1 MTERARVSRRK
12 LLKAGAAAAAGGAA
26 AMVGATANAG
36 GQAAQI
42 PGPRQTDVA
51 GRKFKAYVRAGAQPA
66 SVEELTLLPIGP
78 RDVLLRSEAACSC
91 YSITPFALSTR
102 VFRQPMIMNHSGMGI
117 VEAVG
122 QQVRRVQPGDRVIV
136 AGTPQCGQCY
146 QCLQGRPDHC
156 QFLALAP
163 RATATMPDGTPAFPM
178 AGLGGTAEL
187 ATVPEEY
194 CVPVFTT
201 VPAPELAM
209 LADTTGTG
217 LAATM
222 NLIQMFPGS
231 DVAVLGLGPL
241 GLSVVQGARI
251 SGAAQII
258 GIDPIRA
265 RRDLAT
271 TLGATVVLDPN
282 AEGAGLVEH
291 VRELCGGPSDRR
303 DAGGRAG
310 TGRGPDFVFEAA
322 GGDSF
327 PPKAEP
333 SPDPNGILPINQ
345 AFDLARTGGHI
356 VLHGI
361 AQRGQVSFAPSRL
374 TIGGRTIHAGQQGGL
389 HIMRDLPR
397 YVRLIERGL
406 FDAASLVTSTYP
418 IERSTESFQAVAD
431 RTTIGSVVVF

>member
-1 MTERARVSRRK
+1 MSGVGRVSRRRI
-12 LLKAGAAAAAGGAA
+12 LKAGAAAAAGGAA
-26 AMVGATANAG
+26 AIAGASRDA
-36 GQAAQI
+36 QAAQI
-42 PGPRQTDVA
+42 PGPRQTDLA
-51 GRKFKAYVRAGAQPA
+51 GRKFKAYVRVGTRPA
-66 SVEELTLLPIGP
+66 YVEELTLLPIGA
-78 RDVLLRSEAACSC
+78 RDVLVRSQAACSC

-102 VFRQPMIMNHSGMGI
+102 DFRQPMIMNHSGMGV

-122 QQVRRVQPGDRVIV
+122 TQVRRVQAGDRVIV

-156 QFLALAP
+156 QFLTLP
-163 RATATMPDGTPAFPM
+163 QRATATMPDGTPAFPM

-194 CVPVFTT
+194 CVPVFTDL
-201 VPAPELAM
+201 PAAQLAM

-222 NLIQMFPGS
+222 NLIEMFPGAE
-231 DVAVLGLGPL
+231 VAVLGLGPL
-241 GLSVVQGARI
+241 GLTIVQGARI
-251 SGAAQII
+251 NGGTQIV
-258 GIDPIRA
+258 GIDPIKG
-265 RRDLAT
+265 RRDLAAK
-271 TLGATVVLDPN
+271 LGATVTLDPN
-282 AEGAGLVEH
+282 AEGDKLVER
-291 VRELCGGPSDRR
+291 VRELCKGPSDRR

-310 TGRGPDFVFEAA
+310 TGRGPDFVFEAV
-322 GGDSF
+322 GGDTF
-327 PPKAEP
+327 PPKAEA

-345 AFDLARTGGHI
+345 AFDMARTGGHI

-361 AQRGQVSFAPSRL
+361 AQRGQVSFAPARL
-374 TIGGRTIHAGQQGGL
+374 TIGGRSIHAGQQGGL

-406 FDAASLVTSTYP
+406 FDAASLVTATFP
-418 IERSTESFQAVAD
+418 IERATESFQAVAD